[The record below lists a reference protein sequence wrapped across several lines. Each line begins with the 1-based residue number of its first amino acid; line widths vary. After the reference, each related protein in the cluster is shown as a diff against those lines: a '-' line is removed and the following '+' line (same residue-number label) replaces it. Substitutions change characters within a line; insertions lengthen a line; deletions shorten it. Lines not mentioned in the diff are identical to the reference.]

1 MREWG
6 KRKEREGGLFWWI
19 EAFSQKTPQ
28 KSEVEAEDEEEEEEE
43 EENCLLKLEI
53 YKNFAS
59 REIAKLKQT

>member
-19 EAFSQKTPQ
+19 EAFSQKNPQ

-43 EENCLLKLEI
+43 DENCLLKLEI
-53 YKNFAS
+53 
-59 REIAKLKQT
+59 